1 MNDVDLTEAP
11 PLPEWLARDPAVR
24 PSSVKPRRAP
34 EPELMELSELLDLT
48 PIAEESSHDGP
59 TLPTI
64 DDVVGLPSKKVA
76 AAKAS
81 SRRERVAVKAEADP
95 NDWLLVALGVSM
107 SAVMLGALIML
118 FGSYGLI

>member
-11 PLPEWLARDPAVR
+11 PLPEWLARDPAIR
-24 PSSVKPRRAP
+24 PSAVKPRLAP

-64 DDVVGLPSKKVA
+64 DDVVGLPSKSVA
-76 AAKAS
+76 TAKSAT
-81 SRRERVAVKAEADP
+81 RRERVAVKPDSDP

-107 SAVMLGALIML
+107 SAVMLGVLIML
-118 FGSYGLI
+118 FGGYGLI

>member
-24 PSSVKPRRAP
+24 PSAVKSRRAP

-64 DDVVGLPSKKVA
+64 DDVVGLPSQKVA
-76 AAKAS
+76 AAKAT
-81 SRRERVAVKAEADP
+81 SRRERLAVKAEVDP

-118 FGSYGLI
+118 FGGYGLI